1 MLSFY
6 TVENYSIQIS
16 DKSIHIHRS
25 NIELRSA
32 SKYKSLQVDL
42 SNIELRSTTKYKS
55 LHIDFSNIEIRT
67 TTYST

>member
-1 MLSFY
+1 MLRFY

-16 DKSIHIHRS
+16 DKSIHIDLK

-32 SKYKSLQVDL
+32 PKYKFLQVDFSNIELISTTKYKSLQVDL
-42 SNIELRSTTKYKS
+42 SNIELR
-55 LHIDFSNIEIRT
+55 T

>member
-1 MLSFY
+1 MLRFY

-16 DKSIHIHRS
+16 DKTIHIDLN

-32 SKYKSLQVDL
+32 TKYKSLQV
-42 SNIELRSTTKYKS
+42 
-55 LHIDFSNIEIRT
+55 DFSNIEIRT

>member
-1 MLSFY
+1 MLRFY

-16 DKSIHIHRS
+16 DKTIHIDLN

-32 SKYKSLQVDL
+32 TKYKSLQVDL